1 MGTAF
6 RWKILCFR
14 TVTRVFWKRLHHAGM
29 RPHPCPRVTI
39 AASSDSRHDRIPARL
54 QIVWPRPQHPGR
66 HQLPRQRGRVHF
78 RVRAVR
84 RRQVH
89 PAQAD
94 RRAGARQPRLHPG
107 QRATAG
113 QAAGPRAICG
123 APSASSCRTPICC
136 SIAARSK
143 MSCCRW
149 PSPVRPGTRR
159 RARGAGQG
167 RPVGQG
173 RTEPDRA
180 VRRRAAARRS
190 PAPSSTAP
198 PSSSPTSPPPI
209 STMTTR
215 NAS

>member
-66 HQLPRQRGRVHF
+66 HQLPRQRGEFIFVSGPSGAGKSTLLKLIGGLEPASRGSI
-78 RVRAVR
+78 
-84 RRQVH
+84 QVN
-89 PAQAD
+89 
-94 RRAGARQPRLHPG
+94 G
-107 QRATAG
+107 QRLDKLP
-113 QAAGPRAICG
+113 AARAICG

-159 RARGAGQG
+159 PRAARRWTRSAC
-167 RPVGQG
+167 RAG

-180 VRRRAAARRS
+180 VRRRAAAPGDRPRHRQPPRHPHRRRAHRQS
-190 PAPSSTAP
+190 RP
-198 PSSSPTSPPPI
+198 
-209 STMTTR
+209 
-215 NAS
+215 